1 MVQIDARNGRCH
13 DRPSSSLRRLARTI
27 ATPGLSAGSEHETI
41 GRLRGLGA
49 RTTAAQTTRVSI
61 GPLIP
66 GDSVKPRMGARAEVR
81 GLSEVS
87 YACGLATL
95 YDRVTGSSSIASLFF
110 GQFTFVLIGQHWRI
124 SSAGG

>member
-49 RTTAAQTTRVSI
+49 IPTCRCPATVSSQQGFDTI
-61 GPLIP
+61 NDL
-66 GDSVKPRMGARAEVR
+66 
-81 GLSEVS
+81 
-87 YACGLATL
+87 
-95 YDRVTGSSSIASLFF
+95 VTGQPRRHRIGNPPRESMLIRIGIISELICLPDFC
-110 GQFTFVLIGQHWRI
+110 FVLFRQH
-124 SSAGG
+124 AVNFVNA

>member
-49 RTTAAQTTRVSI
+49 TTAAAQTMRVSI

-66 GDSVKPRMGARAEVR
+66 GDSVKSVWVHVPRSGAFPRSR
-81 GLSEVS
+81 
-87 YACGLATL
+87 T
-95 YDRVTGSSSIASLFF
+95 RVD
-110 GQFTFVLIGQHWRI
+110 
-124 SSAGG
+124 